1 MSLQLNAARQA
12 GCSLKM
18 IVASASFAFII
29 IVSGTSFAQT
39 ALKKVRMALP
49 SSHIGYLAFYA
60 ALEKGFYRQEGIDL
74 ELIVMPANLASTAVL
89 SGDLDYNAAISG
101 VITAQIQGRPMRA
114 LMFTTARPLMFF
126 ISKKEL
132 KDPVQ
137 LKGKKVAG
145 SSPGAV
151 ATMLSR
157 LVLSKVGLDPD
168 RDVELNPMGGT
179 GAGRFA
185 ALESGVVDAAV
196 LELPYNIVAQQK
208 DYNEL
213 IFLGDFAEFPQNGL
227 GTSEKKIREN
237 PDEVYKMVRATLRG
251 LAFIW
256 EKQNYDDILNI
267 VMRQWKIG
275 NREMAGEMFRHLTR
289 VLTRDA
295 SVKTESVQFL
305 VDMVREN
312 AKVTR
317 PVTVA
322 EIADFRFVEKAR
334 KEIMAS
340 R

>member
-1 MSLQLNAARQA
+1 MLLQVRAVRRVFCLLKVIIAFAIVTLTIA
-12 GCSLKM
+12 G
-18 IVASASFAFII
+18 
-29 IVSGTSFAQT
+29 SGTSFAQT
-39 ALKKVRMALP
+39 GLKKVRMSLP

-60 ALEKGFYRQEGIDL
+60 ALQKGFYRQEGIDL
-74 ELIVMPANLASTAVL
+74 ESIVMPANVASTAVL
-89 SGDLDYNAAISG
+89 SGDLDYNGAISG

-114 LMFTTARPLMFF
+114 LIFTTERPLMFF
-126 ISKKEL
+126 ISKNEIKE
-132 KDPVQ
+132 PAQ
-137 LKGKKVAG
+137 LKGKKLAG

-157 LVLSKVGLDPD
+157 LVLGKVGLDPD

-208 DYNEL
+208 GYNEL
-213 IFLGDFAEFPQNGL
+213 IFLGDFAEFPQNGF
-227 GTSEKKIREN
+227 GAAEKKIREN
-237 PDEVYKMVRATLRG
+237 PDEVYKMVRASLRG
-251 LAFIW
+251 LAFVW
-256 EKQNYDDILNI
+256 DKQNYDEVMNI

-275 NREMAGEMFRHLTR
+275 NRAMAGEMFRHLTR

-317 PVTVA
+317 PVTVS
-322 EIADFRFVEKAR
+322 EIADFRFVDKAR
-334 KEIMAS
+334 KDIAAA